1 MSDTSQLE
9 TALVNADRAGDA
21 PAAQALAAEIQRRR
35 AAPSTAAAAPQA
47 QRMDPSEG
55 GINFRPLGID
65 TGLQMPQGVSRFL
78 AGAGKAMTDVGRGSG
93 QLIREGLDTI
103 LPAERNIQSTISGK
117 PNQSIAE
124 RIGLPG
130 RTDADYNQQLDK
142 SLMNT
147 GAGIGG
153 NIAGN
158 VAMALPAAL
167 AGPAG
172 ATIGAQAGI
181 GALQGALQPVGTK
194 DSRLQNVGVGA
205 VAGAALPTALRAAK
219 VLKAGLVDP
228 FTEAGRTRI
237 VGGALNRA
245 AANPVDAAAN
255 LEMAQ
260 GATPGFNP
268 TAGQASNDAGLA
280 SVERAARAIDPAGF
294 GDIDSTQRAA
304 LVNALRIVTKTPED
318 RAAAVAAR
326 DQAVKPLYAEAKQAV
341 VPGDDE
347 IAALLQRPS
356 MEAGQKRA
364 AALAAERGEPFT
376 INAGMPARQVET
388 GMLDAS
394 GNPLMRTVPDDPG
407 SLQGNALHDL
417 KMGLDDAIGSPG
429 IGGMQ
434 GAERNAALGT
444 KNDFMTWLEN
454 RIPAYGQAKSTYA
467 DMSKPINQMDI
478 GQELTNRFIPPL
490 ADGMAVP
497 FSSRAS
503 SFANALR
510 NGDKLAQN
518 VTGMKGATLG
528 GIMEPEQMGL
538 LRGVVSDSQMKA
550 AAETAGRGVGSDTIQ
565 KMAMSNLI
573 DQAGLPSWIGALAPL
588 RSVGGMA
595 RTAGDF
601 LMTKNDETMRHLLA
615 DVLKDP
621 SRAAAAMKQAGV
633 SPSKFSQYL
642 QQAGAAA
649 NPAIPAA
656 ALAGD

>member
-1 MSDTSQLE
+1 MADIKQLE
-9 TALVNADRAGDA
+9 TALVNADRAGDTDAARMLAAEITRQRSAA
-21 PAAQALAAEIQRRR
+21 PAAQA
-35 AAPSTAAAAPQA
+35 SAAAPH
-47 QRMDPSEG
+47 MDPSEG
-55 GINFRPLGID
+55 GVNFRPLGID
-65 TGLQMPQGVSRFL
+65 TGIQMPQGVSRFL
-78 AGAGKAMTDVGRGSG
+78 AGAGKAMTDVGRGTG
-93 QLIREGLDTI
+93 QLIREGLDSVI
-103 LPAERNIQSTISGK
+103 PAERNIQSTIRGV
-117 PNQSIAE
+117 PNQSFAE

-142 SLMNT
+142 PLMNT

-153 NIAGN
+153 NVAGG

-194 DSRLQNVGVGA
+194 DSRLQNIGVGG
-205 VAGAALPTALRAAK
+205 VAGAALPTAMRAAK

-245 AANPVDAAAN
+245 ASDPVEAAAN
-255 LEMAQ
+255 LEMVR

-268 TAGQASNDAGLA
+268 TAGQASNDAGIA

-294 GDIDSTQRAA
+294 GDVDSTQRAA
-304 LVNALRIVTKTPED
+304 LVNALRSVAKTPED
-318 RAAAVAAR
+318 RAAAVGAR
-326 DQAVKPLYAEAKQAV
+326 DDAAKSLYGRAFDSDKMRQSLAQ
-341 VPGDDE
+341 D
-347 IAALLQRPS
+347 
-356 MEAGQKRA
+356 A
-364 AALAAERGEPFT
+364 AAQRAPFSGVGLSQPAEDLATPGLRELVKRP
-376 INAGMPARQVET
+376 IVK
-388 GMLDAS
+388 DAAAQAKAMAANF
-394 GNPLMRTVPDDPG
+394 GVQLDDPLQ
-407 SLQGNALHDL
+407 SLQGLHYIKLALDDMAQPSAANAL
-417 KMGLDDAIGSPG
+417 G
-429 IGGMQ
+429 
-434 GAERNAALGT
+434 RNANAAVNNTREALT
-444 KNDFMTWLEN
+444 KELEKVA
-454 RIPAYGQAKSTYA
+454 PLYGNARQTFA

-478 GQELTNRFIPPL
+478 GQELTNRFVPPL

-497 FSSRAS
+497 FSSRAAS
-503 SFANALR
+503 LAGALR

-518 VTGMKGATLG
+518 VTGLKGATMG
-528 GIMEPEQMGL
+528 GVMEPGQMDL

-550 AAETAGRGVGSDTIQ
+550 AAETAGRGVGSDTVQ

-621 SRAAAAMKQAGV
+621 ARAAGAMKKAGV
-633 SPSKFSQYL
+633 SPTKFAEYL
-642 QQAGAAA
+642 KQAGAAA
-649 NPAIPAA
+649 NPAVPAA
-656 ALAGD
+656 ALASD

>member
-1 MSDTSQLE
+1 MDQREELIMLRRLAELE
-9 TALVNADRAGDA
+9 AKAGGS
-21 PAAQALAAEIQRRR
+21 PAQQVPVATPRV
-35 AAPSTAAAAPQA
+35 
-47 QRMDPSEG
+47 DPSEG
-55 GINFRPLGID
+55 SINFRPLGID

-78 AGAGKAMTDVGRGSG
+78 AGAGKAMTDVGRGTG
-93 QLIREGLDTI
+93 QLVREGLDAV
-103 LPAERNIQSTISGK
+103 LPADRNIQNTISGK
-117 PNQSIAE
+117 ANPSFAE

-142 SLMNT
+142 PLMNT
-147 GAGIGG
+147 GAGMGG
-153 NIAGN
+153 NVAGS
-158 VAMALPAAL
+158 VAMALPAVL

-181 GALQGALQPVGTK
+181 GAMQGALQPVGTK

-245 AANPVDAAAN
+245 SANPMEAAAN

-304 LVNALRIVTKTPED
+304 LVNVLRSVAKTPED
-318 RAAAVAAR
+318 RAAAVGAR
-326 DQAVKPLYAEAKQAV
+326 DDAAKSLYGRAFDSDKMRQSLAQE
-341 VPGDDE
+341 
-347 IAALLQRPS
+347 
-356 MEAGQKRA
+356 A
-364 AALAAERGEPFT
+364 AAQRAPFSGVGLSQPAEDLATPGLRELVKRP
-376 INAGMPARQVET
+376 IVK
-388 GMLDAS
+388 DAAAQAKAMAANF
-394 GNPLMRTVPDDPG
+394 GVQLDDPLQ
-407 SLQGNALHDL
+407 SLQGLHYIKLALDDMAQPSAANAL
-417 KMGLDDAIGSPG
+417 G
-429 IGGMQ
+429 
-434 GAERNAALGT
+434 RNANAAVNSTRDALS
-444 KNDFMTWLEN
+444 KELEQVA
-454 RIPAYGQAKSTYA
+454 PLYGNARQTFA
-467 DMSKPINQMDI
+467 DMSRPINQMDV

-497 FSSRAS
+497 FSARAS

-550 AAETAGRGVGSDTIQ
+550 AAETAGRGVGSDTVQ

-649 NPAIPAA
+649 NPAVPAA
-656 ALAGD
+656 ALGGN

>member
-1 MSDTSQLE
+1 MADLKQLE
-9 TALVNADRAGDA
+9 NALVNADRAGDA
-21 PAAQALAAEIQRRR
+21 EAARTLAAEITRQR
-35 AAPSTAAAAPQA
+35 STAPVPISAATPH
-47 QRMDPSEG
+47 MDPSEG
-55 GINFRPLGID
+55 GVNFRPLGID

-78 AGAGKAMTDVGRGSG
+78 AGAGKAMTDVGRGTG
-93 QLIREGLDTI
+93 QLVREGLDAV
-103 LPAERNIQSTISGK
+103 LPGDRNIQSTISGK
-117 PNQSIAE
+117 AAPSFAE
-124 RIGLPG
+124 SIGLPG

-142 SLMNT
+142 PLMNT
-147 GAGIGG
+147 GAGMGG
-153 NIAGN
+153 NVAGS
-158 VAMALPAAL
+158 VAMALPAVL

-181 GALQGALQPVGTK
+181 GAMQGALQPVGTK

-245 AANPVDAAAN
+245 AANPVEAAAN

-304 LVNALRIVTKTPED
+304 LVNALRSVAKTPEE
-318 RAAAVAAR
+318 RAAAVTAR
-326 DQAVKPLYAEAKQAV
+326 DQAVKPLYTEAKQAV
-341 VPGDDE
+341 VPGDEE
-347 IAALLQRPS
+347 ISALLQRPS
-356 MEAGQKRA
+356 MAAAQQRA
-364 AALAAERGEPFT
+364 AGLAAERGEPFA
-376 INAGMPARQVET
+376 INAGTPARTVE
-388 GMLDAS
+388 GGLLDAA
-394 GNPLMRTVPDDPG
+394 GNPMTQTIPATPG

-444 KNDFMTWLEN
+444 KSEFMDWLEN
-454 RIPAYGQAKSTYA
+454 RIPAYGKAKSTYA
-467 DMSKPINQMDI
+467 DMSRPINQMDV

-497 FSSRAS
+497 FSARAS

-518 VTGMKGATLG
+518 VTGMKGTTLA
-528 GIMEPEQMGL
+528 GIMDPEQMGL

-550 AAETAGRGVGSDTIQ
+550 AAETAGRGVGSDTVQ

-621 SRAAAAMKQAGV
+621 ARAAAAMKQAGV
-633 SPSKFSQYL
+633 SPTKFSQYL
-642 QQAGAAA
+642 KQAGAAA